1 MIKAIALILRL
12 VWWLLCLILRLTR
25 LLIRL
30 TVGLTRRYMTA
41 RSPVYVRRD
50 WNDHGV
56 GRVSWSNLRAHRWD
70 MMSGGTRV
78 TNSLPLLH
86 VYVWCDKV
94 QGEIGHYC
102 AHGPSPHN
110 IKVCVLREDN
120 SGRIWRSLLAL
131 VGPDQRFSK

>member
-25 LLIRL
+25 LLIRFTVEL
-30 TVGLTRRYMTA
+30 TWRYMTE
-41 RSPVYVRRD
+41 RSSVYVRRD
-50 WNDHGV
+50 WNDHRV
-56 GRVSWSNLRAHRWD
+56 GRVRWSNLRAHRWD
-70 MMSGGTRV
+70 MMSGETRV
-78 TNSLPLLH
+78 AMNLPLLH

-94 QGEIGHYC
+94 QGEIGHHC

-120 SGRIWRSLLAL
+120 NGRIWRRLLAL
-131 VGPDQRFSK
+131 VGPDRRFSK

>member
-30 TVGLTRRYMTA
+30 TVGLTWRYMTV
-41 RSPVYVRRD
+41 RSAVYVRRD

-56 GRVSWSNLRAHRWD
+56 GRVRWSNLRAHRWD
-70 MMSGGTRV
+70 MRSGGTRV
-78 TNSLPLLH
+78 ANSLPLLH

-94 QGEIGHYC
+94 QGEIGHHC

-120 SGRIWRSLLAL
+120 NGRIWRRLLAL
-131 VGPDQRFSK
+131 VGPDRRFSK